1 MAYATINP
9 ATGETVKEFE
19 TASDQEVRDTVARSA
34 EEYKSWRN
42 VPVAE
47 RAAMMH
53 RMAELYRERQDELA
67 DYESETGGYSMLG
80 ASLGYSGSLNQTDYL
95 LYLKANNLLDE
106 KARQHTSFIKDEVL
120 LPGRNLTVGVRLA
133 F

>member
-1 MAYATINP
+1 
-9 ATGETVKEFE
+9 
-19 TASDQEVRDTVARSA
+19 
-34 EEYKSWRN
+34 
-42 VPVAE
+42 
-47 RAAMMH
+47 
-53 RMAELYRERQDELA
+53 
-67 DYESETGGYSMLG
+67 MLG
-80 ASLGYSGSLNQTDYL
+80 ASLGYSGSLSQTDYL